1 MSNVIYEY
9 KEETE
14 TLELNMEYKL
24 FYSKKWRD
32 FIWNTKSISLNIQS
46 NVFVDNICVLAKVF
60 QVNGKRKVNQ
70 KAA

>member
-32 FIWNTKSISLNIQS
+32 FIWNTKSNSLNIQS

>member
-14 TLELNMEYKL
+14 TQKLNMEYKL

-32 FIWNTKSISLNIQS
+32 FIWNTKSNSLNIQS

>member
-9 KEETE
+9 KEESE

-24 FYSKKWRD
+24 SYSKKWRD
-32 FIWNTKSISLNIQS
+32 FIWNTKNNSLNIQS
-46 NVFVDNICVLAKVF
+46 NVFVDNVCVLAKVF